1 MTDRELLYIRTVA
14 DEHNLSKAA
23 EKLYLTQP
31 SLSKCLQ
38 KIESD
43 LGTKLFQRTSGG
55 LILTFAGE
63 KYYSTAT
70 TILKIYNDFEMEVG
84 DINNLKKGRVTL
96 GCTMYLTT
104 HILPLVLPAFKERCP
119 NIEVNIVEENSTELE
134 KELTAGALDFAIMH
148 TAPFFETS
156 NGGAILF
163 QSLFRDPFL
172 LVTKKNHRLGKY
184 AVKNPKSRYP
194 KIDLSLFS
202 KEPFLMVW
210 RGQRIRQVSD
220 IILNKASINPLVA
233 LTTKSYETARRLACQ
248 GIGVTFVPEQYS
260 RIFTGNYPADY
271 YSLDD
276 AYSAYWDMSIAVS
289 KNGYVSRAAQV
300 FMDMV
305 RDKVG
310 KEAAPA

>member
-96 GCTMYLTT
+96 GCT
-104 HILPLVLPAFKERCP
+104 HVLDHPHPSPRA
-119 NIEVNIVEENSTELE
+119 
-134 KELTAGALDFAIMH
+134 
-148 TAPFFETS
+148 
-156 NGGAILF
+156 
-163 QSLFRDPFL
+163 
-172 LVTKKNHRLGKY
+172 
-184 AVKNPKSRYP
+184 SR
-194 KIDLSLFS
+194 
-202 KEPFLMVW
+202 V
-210 RGQRIRQVSD
+210 
-220 IILNKASINPLVA
+220 
-233 LTTKSYETARRLACQ
+233 Q
-248 GIGVTFVPEQYS
+248 GEMP
-260 RIFTGNYPADY
+260 
-271 YSLDD
+271 
-276 AYSAYWDMSIAVS
+276 
-289 KNGYVSRAAQV
+289 
-300 FMDMV
+300 
-305 RDKVG
+305 
-310 KEAAPA
+310 